1 MNIRDIA
8 RIAGVSASTVS
19 KVMNGK
25 DHDISDETRR
35 KVLNV
40 IDQEHYIPYFKFL
53 EKEGMK
59 SRLIGMI
66 VRKDSQ
72 LKQEIQLVAEETARE
87 KGYGV
92 VVGYTDG
99 LETSKQIVKE
109 MKAKKISGF
118 LIEDSHLVVDGSME
132 DAVVYLS
139 DTRSFDEK
147 QNTTFYYRLSE
158 AAKLAVEQLYQKGHQ
173 KIGCIAAEMSILNG
187 YKTAMQNHNLQYNP
201 VWIYTSD
208 SIKDIEK
215 IGISQV
221 IMERITAIVC
231 GTPEIARCVE
241 RTLTRNN
248 MMVPDEISLISI
260 GDEQALEYVGNG
272 ITAIQFPV
280 ARMVSDAVKCLID
293 MIMKDKRIEV
303 IRKFD
308 PQIVMRNSV
317 AKPSVDR
324 QGEKIVVVGSM
335 NMDVTIKVNQIPNT
349 GETQMADKVYIFP
362 GGKGGNQA
370 VGVGKLDGQVFII
383 GCLGNDIEGRQIY
396 TNLTENH
403 VHVDGIRFDTVL
415 PTGKA
420 YIHVDQS
427 GESAITVY
435 AGANSGLSIKQLDK
449 YEYLFEKAKFCLV
462 STEIPEV
469 IVEHTIRLCRENGT
483 QVILKPTVAGIMK
496 EEIYQDIAYLVPNEK
511 ELHVLIPGEK
521 TIEEKAFILKDKGVK
536 NVIVTL
542 GARGCYLKN
551 DNYSL
556 YFDGTGFE
564 AVDTTGGADSFIS
577 ALAVYLSE
585 GRNLLEAIEFAIY
598 ASGISV
604 TRQGVQQALPDRKA
618 VDIYEDEIHSKKML
632 IKSVFP

>member
-158 AAKLAVEQLYQKGHQ
+158 ATKLAVEQLYQKGHQ

-208 SIKDIEK
+208 SIRDIEK

-349 GETQMADKVYIFP
+349 GETQMADRVYIFP

-469 IVEHTIRLCRENGT
+469 IVKHTIRLCRENGT

>member
-521 TIEEKAFILKDKGVK
+521 TIEEKAFILKDRGVK

-551 DNYSL
+551 DDYSL